1 MATFSSFSASAILN
15 FAATESFTNGP
26 IICFNGT
33 VTATSS
39 LSASNGGNYVVWGA
53 SNSRLT
59 GYNYLTLVNQTISE
73 SNLSTFIELSK
84 TLTGVDFGAD
94 CEDVINTYVSGQ
106 NLYDLFEDHNIIL
119 SQSFLY
125 PTIVV
130 SRVTMSFGNVYS
142 NTSTIQTF
150 NVQGFNLLNN
160 LTINLTNTASFSL
173 STNSVNFITSSL
185 TLSPVNGVINPTT
198 IYTQFAPNSVLGGF
212 SGSIQFNS
220 TVASA
225 SIFVTGSGIQEPVIS
240 IDFGGYDGDYGTVLL
255 NTSSSQQQFIVSGLY
270 LTSSITVSAGDGFLV
285 SLVSGSGYTGSCVL
299 TQSAG
304 VDPALAGV
312 ITDVPVYSVFYP
324 TASGVSSY
332 LGSIGASSTYA
343 TPVTTLVQGIAL
355 EPSIYFEPALLNF
368 GLLEN
373 GSTSSQ
379 REFLISGSGIL
390 THIEVDGSSIIH
402 ASLTSGSGYS
412 NTPLILTQSAYV
424 VDPTTIYV
432 VLIPTTSPGGPFYTD
447 YKMNSTGSIEQFLY
461 LSGSVIG
468 VDDPAMGVAPADPLP
483 GGDSPIGDR

>member
-53 SNSRLT
+53 SNSGLT
-59 GYNYLTLVNQTISE
+59 GYNYLTLVNNTISE
-73 SNLSTFIELSK
+73 SNLNTFIELSK
-84 TLTGVDFGAD
+84 TLAGVDFGAD
-94 CEDVINTYVSGQ
+94 CEDVINTYVTGQ

-125 PTIVV
+125 PTIIV
-130 SRVTMSFGNVYS
+130 SKTTMSFGNVYS

-150 NVQGFNLLNN
+150 TVQGFNLSNN
-160 LTINLTNTASFSL
+160 LTIINAGGGGMGVVDKFSL
-173 STNSVNFITSSL
+173 STNSVTFITSSL
-185 TLSPVNGVINPTT
+185 TLSPVDGVINPTT
-198 IYTQFAPNSVLGGF
+198 IYTQFAPNSVLGGV
-212 SGSIQFNS
+212 SGSIQFTS
-220 TVASA
+220 SVASA

-255 NTSSSQQQFIVSGLY
+255 NQSSSQHQFVVSGLY
-270 LTSSITVSAGDGFLV
+270 LTSSITVSAGSGFLV

-299 TQSAG
+299 TQSTG
-304 VDPALAGV
+304 VV
-312 ITDVPVYSVFYP
+312 TDVPVYSVFYP

-332 LGSIGASSTYA
+332 LGSINASSTYA

-355 EPSIYFEPALLNF
+355 EPSIYFTPSLLDF

-373 GSTSSQ
+373 GFTSSQ

-390 THIEVDGSSIIH
+390 THIEVEGGSVIY

-412 NTPLILTQSAYV
+412 NAPLILTQSAYV
-424 VDPTTIYV
+424 VDPVTVYV
-432 VLIPTTSPGGPFYTD
+432 VLIPTASPAGPFYTD
-447 YKMNSTGSIEQFLY
+447 FKMNSTGSVEQFLY
-461 LSGSVIG
+461 LSGIVF
-468 VDDPAMGVAPADPLP
+468 
-483 GGDSPIGDR
+483 

>member
-130 SRVTMSFGNVYS
+130 SQVTMSFGNVYS

-240 IDFGGYDGDYGTVLL
+240 IEFGGYDGDYGTVLL
-255 NTSSSQQQFIVSGLY
+255 NTSSSQQQFVVSGLY

-373 GSTSSQ
+373 GFTSSQ

-390 THIEVDGSSIIH
+390 THIEVDGSDIIH

-412 NTPLILTQSAYV
+412 PTPLILTQSAYV

-461 LSGSVIG
+461 LSGSVI
-468 VDDPAMGVAPADPLP
+468 
-483 GGDSPIGDR
+483 

>member
-59 GYNYLTLVNQTISE
+59 GYNYLTLVNQTISG

-130 SRVTMSFGNVYS
+130 SQVTMSFGNVYS

-212 SGSIQFNS
+212 SGSIQFS
-220 TVASA
+220 SSVASA
-225 SIFVTGSGIQEPVIS
+225 SEFVTGSGIKE
-240 IDFGGYDGDYGTVLL
+240 
-255 NTSSSQQQFIVSGLY
+255 
-270 LTSSITVSAGDGFLV
+270 
-285 SLVSGSGYTGSCVL
+285 
-299 TQSAG
+299 
-304 VDPALAGV
+304 
-312 ITDVPVYSVFYP
+312 
-324 TASGVSSY
+324 
-332 LGSIGASSTYA
+332 
-343 TPVTTLVQGIAL
+343 
-355 EPSIYFEPALLNF
+355 
-368 GLLEN
+368 
-373 GSTSSQ
+373 
-379 REFLISGSGIL
+379 
-390 THIEVDGSSIIH
+390 
-402 ASLTSGSGYS
+402 
-412 NTPLILTQSAYV
+412 PLIYTNFKGF
-424 VDPTTIYV
+424 TTYFCD
-432 VLIPTTSPGGPFYTD
+432 VLIN
-447 YKMNSTGSIEQFLY
+447 K
-461 LSGSVIG
+461 
-468 VDDPAMGVAPADPLP
+468 
-483 GGDSPIGDR
+483 

>member
-1 MATFSSFSASAILN
+1 
-15 FAATESFTNGP
+15 
-26 IICFNGT
+26 
-33 VTATSS
+33 
-39 LSASNGGNYVVWGA
+39 
-53 SNSRLT
+53 
-59 GYNYLTLVNQTISE
+59 
-73 SNLSTFIELSK
+73 
-84 TLTGVDFGAD
+84 
-94 CEDVINTYVSGQ
+94 VSGQ

-130 SRVTMSFGNVYS
+130 SQVTMSFGNVYS

-160 LTINLTNTASFSL
+160 LTITNVVVEDGAAANFSL

-212 SGSIQFNS
+212 SGSIQFS
-220 TVASA
+220 SSVASA

-240 IDFGGYDGDYGTVLL
+240 INFGGYDGDYGTVLL
-255 NTSSSQQQFIVSGLY
+255 NTSSSQKQFTISGSY
-270 LTSSITVSAGDGFLV
+270 LTSSIIVSAGDGFLV
-285 SLVSGSGYTGSCVL
+285 SRISGSSYSSSL
-299 TQSAG
+299 AITQSG
-304 VDPALAGV
+304 GS
-312 ITDVPVYSVFYP
+312 VPSTSIYSVFYP

-373 GSTSSQ
+373 GFTSSQ

-390 THIEVDGSSIIH
+390 THIKVDGSSIIH

-424 VDPTTIYV
+424 VDPTTVYI
-432 VLIPTTSPGGPFYTD
+432 VLIPTASPGGPFYTD
-447 YKMNSTGSIEQFLY
+447 YKMNSTGSVEQFLY
-461 LSGSVIG
+461 LSGSVI
-468 VDDPAMGVAPADPLP
+468 
-483 GGDSPIGDR
+483 

>member
-185 TLSPVNGVINPTT
+185 TLSPVDGVINST
-198 IYTQFAPNSVLGGF
+198 IYTQFAPNSVLGRF
-212 SGSIQFNS
+212 SGSIQFS
-220 TVASA
+220 SSVASA

-240 IDFGGYDGDYGTVLL
+240 INFGGYDGDYGTVLL
-255 NTSSSQQQFIVSGLY
+255 NTSSSQKQFIVSGLY

-304 VDPALAGV
+304 LAGT

-424 VDPTTIYV
+424 VDPTTVYV

-447 YKMNSTGSIEQFLY
+447 YKMNSTGSVEQFLY
-461 LSGSVIG
+461 LSGSVI
-468 VDDPAMGVAPADPLP
+468 
-483 GGDSPIGDR
+483 

>member
-53 SNSRLT
+53 SNSGLT
-59 GYNYLTLVNQTISE
+59 GYNYLTLVNNTISE
-73 SNLSTFIELSK
+73 SNLITFIELSK
-84 TLTGVDFGAD
+84 TLAGVDFGAD
-94 CEDVINTYVSGQ
+94 CEDVINTYVTGQ

-125 PTIVV
+125 PTIIV
-130 SRVTMSFGNVYS
+130 SKTTMSFGNVYS

-150 NVQGFNLLNN
+150 TVQGFNLSNN
-160 LTINLTNTASFSL
+160 LTIINAGGGGMGVVDKFSL
-173 STNSVNFITSSL
+173 STNSVTFITSSL
-185 TLSPVNGVINPTT
+185 TLSPVDGVINPTT
-198 IYTQFAPNSVLGGF
+198 IYTQFAPNSVLDGI
-212 SGSIQFNS
+212 SGSIQFTS
-220 TVASA
+220 SVASA

-240 IDFGGYDGDYGTVLL
+240 IEFGGYDNDYGAVLL
-255 NTSSSQQQFIVSGLY
+255 NQSSSQHQFVVSGLY
-270 LTSSITVSAGDGFLV
+270 LTSSITVSAGSGFLV

-299 TQSAG
+299 TQSADG
-304 VDPALAGV
+304 IIP
-312 ITDVPVYSVFYP
+312 DVPVYSVFYP

-332 LGSIGASSTYA
+332 LGSINASSTYA
-343 TPVTTLVQGIAL
+343 TPVTTLVQGVVL
-355 EPSIYFEPALLNF
+355 EPSIYFTPALLNF

-373 GSTSSQ
+373 GFTSSQ

-402 ASLTSGSGYS
+402 SSLTSGSGYS

-424 VDPTTIYV
+424 VDPVTVYV
-432 VLIPTTSPGGPFYTD
+432 VLIPTASPGGPLYID
-447 YKMNSTGSIEQFLY
+447 YKMNSTGSVEQFLY
-461 LSGSVIG
+461 LSGSVI
-468 VDDPAMGVAPADPLP
+468 
-483 GGDSPIGDR
+483 

>member
-212 SGSIQFNS
+212 SGSIQFS
-220 TVASA
+220 SSVASA

-240 IDFGGYDGDYGTVLL
+240 INFGGYDGDYGTVLL
-255 NTSSSQQQFIVSGLY
+255 NQSSSQQQFIVSGLY
-270 LTSSITVSAGDGFLV
+270 LTSSITVSAGSGFLV

-304 VDPALAGV
+304 VV
-312 ITDVPVYSVFYP
+312 SDVNVYSVFYP

-373 GSTSSQ
+373 GFTSSQ

-424 VDPTTIYV
+424 VDPTTVYI
-432 VLIPTTSPGGPFYTD
+432 VLIPTASPGGPFYTD
-447 YKMNSTGSIEQFLY
+447 YKMNSTGSVEQFLY
-461 LSGSVIG
+461 LSGSVI
-468 VDDPAMGVAPADPLP
+468 
-483 GGDSPIGDR
+483 